1 MNVELGLRLALDL
14 LECFGE
20 FEPLQGQI
28 RNQFCQILRFLPF
41 YRVLL
46 KWHLSRPHTHIQ
58 RPNSAKNQS
67 LKFLPSEIR
76 RRMVQIKNPHFHEIL
91 NSEFDFRF
99 LTPKLQIKSSSRT
112 CKPVNFYIL
121 KYVKMMNFFQKL
133 YLLNLELLN
142 AS

>member
-1 MNVELGLRLALDL
+1 MNVELGLRLPLDL

-46 KWHLSRPHTHIQ
+46 KWHLSRPRSHIQ

-67 LKFLPSEIR
+67 WKFLPSEIR
-76 RRMVQIKNPHFHEIL
+76 RRVVRVKNPHFHEIL
-91 NSEFDFRF
+91 NSELHFRF
-99 LTPKLQIKSSSRT
+99 FARSCNLHPNGCKIIKSVFFS
-112 CKPVNFYIL
+112 NFYTL
-121 KYVKMMNFFQKL
+121 KYGEKF
-133 YLLNLELLN
+133 ELG
-142 AS
+142 SKVSCMKI

>member
-1 MNVELGLRLALDL
+1 MNVELGLRLPLDL

-46 KWHLSRPHTHIQ
+46 KWHLSRPRSHIQ

-67 LKFLPSEIR
+67 WKFLPSGIR
-76 RRMVQIKNPHFHEIL
+76 RRVVLVKKPHIMKFSTLSSI
-91 NSEFDFRF
+91 FDS
-99 LTPKLQIKSSSRT
+99 LPAAAICIQMDAK
-112 CKPVNFYIL
+112 
-121 KYVKMMNFFQKL
+121 
-133 YLLNLELLN
+133 LLNLFFFLIFILWNMAKNLN
-142 AS
+142 LVQKWAA